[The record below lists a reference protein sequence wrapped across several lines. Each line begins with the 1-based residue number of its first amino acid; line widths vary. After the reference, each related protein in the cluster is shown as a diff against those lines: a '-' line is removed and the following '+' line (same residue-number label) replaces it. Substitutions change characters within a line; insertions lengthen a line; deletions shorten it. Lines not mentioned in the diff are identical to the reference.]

1 MGIAQI
7 LPQPADRSTQDRP
20 TPFYGY
26 SSNFNP
32 AVGSLRGM
40 NANLLFHGS
49 PLVPLRLMFRML
61 RRFVIEVSSCQPP
74 ESSIAFALVVSYA
87 S

>member
-7 LPQPADRSTQDRP
+7 LPQPADRSKQERP

-49 PLVPLRLMFRML
+49 PLVPLRL